1 MQDPVRNGG
10 SRPEVGCGPGNSARS
25 LRMADSIDDRE
36 AVQAAP
42 PKPHP
47 TAPTRRSLS
56 VAATASGRMAGTIGD
71 EMLSETAKRW
81 TFFPAVSRK

>member
-10 SRPEVGCGPGNSARS
+10 SRPEVGCGPGNSARG

-42 PKPHP
+42 PKPHHRANP
-47 TAPTRRSLS
+47 PLVVRRRDRRR
-56 VAATASGRMAGTIGD
+56 ADGRHD
-71 EMLSETAKRW
+71 R
-81 TFFPAVSRK
+81 